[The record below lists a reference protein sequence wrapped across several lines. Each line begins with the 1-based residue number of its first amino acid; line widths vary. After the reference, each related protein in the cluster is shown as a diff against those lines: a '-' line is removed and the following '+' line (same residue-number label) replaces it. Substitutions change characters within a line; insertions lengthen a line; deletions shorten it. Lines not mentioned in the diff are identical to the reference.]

1 MYKFNQ
7 LLLNLWVYIIWGKY
21 FYGLVFSHK
30 LRSLIDSNFLK
41 PDDRLTIFRLAC
53 SCLAIGFKMSEKP
66 DEEK

>member
-7 LLLNLWVYIIWGKY
+7 LLLNLWVYIIWGKF
-21 FYGLVFSHK
+21 FYGFVFHHK

-41 PDDRLTIFRLAC
+41 PDDRLTIVRLAC